1 MQEVHVPLSLSCQK
15 KFIAFAGYL
24 PHKGLQL
31 LVTDIREAVD
41 IVLKG
46 YVCLSGLKCKADI

>member
-1 MQEVHVPLSLSCQK
+1 MPLSLSCQK

-31 LVTDIREAVD
+31 LVTDTHEAVD

-46 YVCLSGLKCKADI
+46 YVYLSKCKADI